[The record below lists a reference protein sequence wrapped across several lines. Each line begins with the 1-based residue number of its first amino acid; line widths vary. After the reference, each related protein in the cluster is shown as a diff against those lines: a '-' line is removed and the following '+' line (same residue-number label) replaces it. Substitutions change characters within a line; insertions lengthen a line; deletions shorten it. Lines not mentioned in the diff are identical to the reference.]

1 MKLWLK
7 RGVLGLLIPLLVIAV
22 FLSSCIL
29 KQDEQLQSDR
39 PSVNVFSARHYE
51 VDRAVFQEFTKRT
64 GIQVNEVKGTA
75 EELIERMKREGQA
88 SSADLLIV
96 VDGGIL
102 NEAKESGVLQRMSS
116 DVLLDNVPA
125 EWRDPDDYWLAMTAR
140 SRVIVYARDRVNPE
154 SLSTYEDLTHERWR
168 GKLLV
173 RSSSSLYNQSLLA
186 SFINLYGEQEAEEW
200 AAGIV
205 RNFAREPE
213 GGDKAQARAIAAK
226 IGDVAIMNT
235 YYVGQML
242 TSSDPEELEIAAGL
256 GVYFPNQLTT
266 GVHTNISGIG
276 LAAYAPNQE
285 NALKLAEFL
294 TGSEGQTM
302 LVQGSYEFPVNAEA
316 DMPALLRSWMSF
328 IRQPVSIAELG
339 RLHQKAADIFDQVGW
354 K

>member
-1 MKLWLK
+1 MKSWLK
-7 RGVLGLLIPLLVIAV
+7 RGIIGQLISLLFITALLA
-22 FLSSCIL
+22 SCTL
-29 KQDEQLQSDR
+29 KQDRQLQSDR

-51 VDRAVFQEFTKRT
+51 VDQAVFQEFTKRT
-64 GIQVNEVKGTA
+64 GIEVNEVKGTA
-75 EELIERMKREGQA
+75 EELIERMKREGETT
-88 SSADLLIV
+88 SADLLIV

-102 NEAKESGVLQRMSS
+102 NEAKESGVLQPISS
-116 DVLLDNVPA
+116 EVLRDNVPA

-154 SLSTYEDLTHERWR
+154 TLSTYEDLTHERWR

-186 SFINLYGEQEAEEW
+186 SFIELYGEQEAEEW
-200 AAGIV
+200 ASGIV

-256 GVYFPNQLTT
+256 GVYFPNQQTT

-276 LAAYAPNQE
+276 LAKYAPNQD

-294 TGSEGQTM
+294 TSREGQTT
-302 LVQGSYEFPVNAEA
+302 LVQGSYEFPVNQEA

-328 IRQPVSIAELG
+328 IRQPVSVVDLG
-339 RLHQKAADIFDQVGW
+339 RFHQGAADIFERVGW